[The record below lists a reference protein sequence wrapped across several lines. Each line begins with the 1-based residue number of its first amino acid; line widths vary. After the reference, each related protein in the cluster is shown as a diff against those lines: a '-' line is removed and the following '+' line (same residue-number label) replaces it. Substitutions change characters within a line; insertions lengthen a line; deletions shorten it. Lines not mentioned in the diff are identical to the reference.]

1 MVRAVWARMQD
12 RDWAG
17 VGALL
22 AEDVRV
28 EWPVTG
34 EVFRGRDA
42 VVGVNAEY
50 PEGWSIRVLRIVDG
64 GGTVVSEVA
73 VPQDGVEH
81 RAVSFWTVRDGLV
94 TEAREYWS
102 VAGGEAPPAW
112 RARFRSAAP

>member
-1 MVRAVWARMQD
+1 VWARMQA

-22 AEDVRV
+22 DPDVRV

-50 PEGWSIRVLRIVDG
+50 PEGWEIRVLRVLDG
-64 GGTVVSEVA
+64 GDGTAVSEVA

-81 RAVSFWTVRDGLV
+81 RAVSFWTLRDGLV
-94 TEAREYWS
+94 TGAVEYWS
-102 VAGGEAPPAW
+102 VAGGETPPAW
-112 RARFRSAAP
+112 RERFRSAEQ